1 MSDTPFVINIDG
13 MESFQANVLELS
25 AQLPVVVD
33 FWAEWCEP
41 CKILVPILTKLAND
55 YQGEFILAKVNCD
68 EQQDLAAQ
76 AGVRNLP
83 TVMIF
88 KDGKVVDNFTGAKP
102 ENEIK
107 EIIDKYVN
115 ADPVTDAIN
124 SAFELFKRGEE
135 EQALEALK
143 SLNAAYPENFKVHFA
158 IAELYLESEKY
169 DLCQDLINALPANI
183 QVENEVKSIKSR
195 LEVAIAADG
204 APEIAE
210 LEQQLS
216 EQPDNLEL
224 RFQLANVQIAK
235 QDFENA
241 LENLLK
247 ILQKDQNFND
257 NAARASMLKVFE
269 ILGGQGDLVRRYR
282 SKLFSLLN

>member
-1 MSDTPFVINIDG
+1 